1 MAQPWPHFGR
11 GRPVEWNGRFEV
23 RSRARDSQASDPES
37 DREHETRSGDRPIL
51 VARITV
57 LPTRWIALAAV
68 AVWLVSG
75 AYMFHFGASWHLDL
89 RVYRAAGHALYNG
102 GSPFTAYFT
111 ANRLPFTYTPF
122 ALLALSP
129 LAFGRLG
136 LVETGWWLISAASLT
151 ATVALL
157 LGAPTTASGAV
168 STAVSS
174 TVSAR
179 RAWAVAALLAGVA
192 SLALEPVR
200 SNFDYGQVNLI
211 LMVMI
216 VADVTVVRRPWR
228 GLLVGL
234 AAAIKL
240 TPLVF
245 LFYFVAARQWRSLLR
260 GAAVVVGSIAL
271 TWVVLPSDSVRYWF
285 HEVFDASRTGA
296 LGVVSNQSWNGMVH
310 RPPFHGGHVGSA
322 VWLVLSLVTL
332 AGGAVLCRWMVAQA
346 RTAEAVL
353 VLALTE
359 LLVSPVS
366 WTHHWSWLVVAP
378 IVAARLWTV
387 HRAVAVSLLI
397 LLGLGVSAPYLWLR
411 TPPVSYLA
419 SNALVLGGAVVLA
432 AWVAAE
438 WRRRS
443 ASVEPG
449 SRSEAV
455 GTAAGNPAGTV
466 SVPDQ
471 GPWAGLTS
479 LVTPFAAPRRRLG
492 VKPKEQGRS
501 AHP

>member
-1 MAQPWPHFGR
+1 
-11 GRPVEWNGRFEV
+11 
-23 RSRARDSQASDPES
+23 
-37 DREHETRSGDRPIL
+37 
-51 VARITV
+51 
-57 LPTRWIALAAV
+57 
-68 AVWLVSG
+68 
-75 AYMFHFGASWHLDL
+75 MFHFGASWHLDL
-89 RVYRAAGHALYNG
+89 RVYRAAGHALYHG

-136 LVETGWWLISAASLT
+136 LVEAGWWLISAASLT

-157 LGAPTTASGAV
+157 LAASTTI
-168 STAVSS
+168 
-174 TVSAR
+174 SAR

-211 LMVMI
+211 LMAMI
-216 VADVTVVRRPWR
+216 VADLTVVRPPWR

-245 LFYFVAARQWRSLLR
+245 LFYFVAAGQWRSLLR
-260 GAAVVVGSIAL
+260 GAGVVVGATAL

-285 HEVFDASRTGA
+285 HEVFDAGRTGA

-332 AGGAVLCRWMVAQA
+332 AGGAVLCRWMVALA

-366 WTHHWSWLVVAP
+366 WTHHWSWLVLAP
-378 IVAARLWTV
+378 IVAASLWMV
-387 HRAVAVSLLI
+387 HRAVAVSLLV
-397 LLGLGVSAPYLWLR
+397 LLGLAVFAPYLWLR

-432 AWVAAE
+432 AWTAAE
-438 WRRRS
+438 WRHPS
-443 ASVEPG
+443 ARVELR
-449 SRSEAV
+449 SRSEAAPGPAA
-455 GTAAGNPAGTV
+455 GTALGAG

-471 GPWAGLTS
+471 GPRAGLTS
-479 LVTPFAAPRRRLG
+479 LVTPLAAARRRLG